1 MILHI
6 YACIHIYICKE
17 KYVITLF
24 VYVSFSCSLFLPML
38 PLLCYGSLS
47 SSSFTLL
54 ACLFLR
60 LRISLRSSYVL
71 LTFDFIVCFICLI
84 LLVCVSCCSLFI
96 ICLPL
101 IVSSYVSFP
110 SFVFL
115 VFFILFVSFL
125 FFIYPHS
132 SKDLCCSYY
141 VMAMAV
147 VMIMNHGARGD
158 DDDVRSRGR
167 RSETTLASFC
177 TIRFIMN
184 MLLSRGLLSS

>member
-38 PLLCYGSLS
+38 PPLCYVSSS

-54 ACLFLR
+54 VCLFLI

-84 LLVCVSCCSLFI
+84 LLVCVSCCSLFYYLSSSHCFFLCFLPFICFLSFLHPFRI
-96 ICLPL
+96 IL
-101 IVSSYVSFP
+101 
-110 SFVFL
+110 VFL
-115 VFFILFVSFL
+115 YTLTLPRTYVVLIL
-125 FFIYPHS
+125 
-132 SKDLCCSYY
+132 
-141 VMAMAV
+141 
-147 VMIMNHGARGD
+147 
-158 DDDVRSRGR
+158 
-167 RSETTLASFC
+167 
-177 TIRFIMN
+177 
-184 MLLSRGLLSS
+184 

>member
-6 YACIHIYICKE
+6 YTCIHIYICKE
-17 KYVITLF
+17 KYVFTLF

-38 PLLCYGSLS
+38 PPLCYVSSS

-54 ACLFLR
+54 VCLFLI

-125 FFIYPHS
+125 FFYIPS
-132 SKDLCCSYY
+132 LFQGPMLFLFCD
-141 VMAMAV
+141 
-147 VMIMNHGARGD
+147 GDGGGD
-158 DDDVRSRGR
+158 DYESW
-167 RSETTLASFC
+167 
-177 TIRFIMN
+177 
-184 MLLSRGLLSS
+184 SSW